1 MLVSHLT
8 TVGLIQWLY
17 VKSMCGG
24 EGKYIWGFSG
34 EAEGKRALGRPK
46 HRWEYIKM
54 YLKEIGWDGVD
65 CIYLA

>member
-1 MLVSHLT
+1 
-8 TVGLIQWLY
+8 
-17 VKSMCGG
+17 MCGG